1 MSKAIQRFEKEC
13 EAEGLA
19 IPSQPRSFIKYQVDK
34 FQETKS
40 MANRPH
46 HPDSKIIKDEEAGML
61 AAVLKAGYTVTR
73 PALRPG
79 LPPMQLRRFYPT
91 IKKACFQNP
100 TLGAALSKYNVKP
113 GYLLRRMHEV
123 DPDLVWRRV
132 DFKAEQSEKN
142 QAERVKE
149 TGVCLQWLAR
159 YPPLLSCIFWIDWV
173 TVILCDKNI
182 NLKVYMD
189 AHDLNARHVLH
200 IDGLPKNTTIK
211 VHAIA
216 AINAWEGPFYWE
228 AGTGT
233 TDLRRLNNRHPE
245 PYGVRTGG
253 CWVRVGWDT
262 VWGQDAQQQLG
273 GEHGSIHKGAM

>member
-132 DFKAEQSEKN
+132 DF
-142 QAERVKE
+142 
-149 TGVCLQWLAR
+149 
-159 YPPLLSCIFWIDWV
+159 
-173 TVILCDKNI
+173 